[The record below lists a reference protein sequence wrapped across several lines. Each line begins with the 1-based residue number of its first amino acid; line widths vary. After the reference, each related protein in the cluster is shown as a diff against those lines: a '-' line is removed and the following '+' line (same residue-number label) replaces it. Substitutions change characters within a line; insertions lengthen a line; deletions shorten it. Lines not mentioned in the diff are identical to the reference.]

1 MSLRGADVG
10 GPHSRERAIA
20 RILAVAMLAVSL
32 LAFVVPDG
40 SALPHNAAQVSASH
54 CQGKARRLRPG
65 QVSFSFSCGESQDVT
80 AFVVQANRTLHSV
93 SDPSFAFG
101 CQRSGSRSF
110 DCEDIHSGAGPEG
123 SGIASV
129 TEPLCH
135 RDAHLALRITPT
147 LNFDTQSGRAFTLK
161 GPC

>member
-110 DCEDIHSGAGPEG
+110 DCEDITRAPVRKDPVSPRSPSRSATVTHTWLCGSPQLSTSTRNPAGR
-123 SGIASV
+123 S
-129 TEPLCH
+129 
-135 RDAHLALRITPT
+135 R
-147 LNFDTQSGRAFTLK
+147 
-161 GPC
+161 